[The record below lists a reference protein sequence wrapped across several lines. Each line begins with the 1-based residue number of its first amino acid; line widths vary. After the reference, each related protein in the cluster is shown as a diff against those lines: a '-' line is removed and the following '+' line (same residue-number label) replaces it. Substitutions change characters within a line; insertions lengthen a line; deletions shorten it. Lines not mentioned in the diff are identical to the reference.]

1 MREEIR
7 MVPRTV
13 YIANDGTEYNDQY
26 DCMAHETDLL
36 AKTAEANVQ
45 RIPSFTYTPELAY
58 SDTTWMWYFVS
69 TKSELED
76 VLAFHEI
83 AQGPFGFDPASVT
96 KFPCCI
102 AVCVSDYDHEANVE
116 GTAEEVIERL
126 HEYERDLL
134 EAIESKRKEI

>member
-36 AKTAEANVQ
+36 AKTTEAKVQ

-58 SDTTWMWYFVS
+58 PDTTWMWYFVS

-102 AVCVSDYDHEANVE
+102 AVCVSDYYHEANVE